1 MRRCLG
7 HIIFF
12 IDLNEANY
20 NKNNGSG
27 NSSRR
32 DLGSDRDSGSS
43 RSSGSSVNNS
53 ARNSRSSR
61 RPGTGGRDESTIKL
75 SFATY
80 SSGPDTCCYVLPII
94 PPR

>member
-7 HIIFF
+7 HIIF

-32 DLGSDRDSGSS
+32 DSGSDRDSGSS

-61 RPGTGGRDESTIKL
+61 RPGTGGEMSL
-75 SFATY
+75 Q
-80 SSGPDTCCYVLPII
+80 
-94 PPR
+94 

>member
-1 MRRCLG
+1 M
-7 HIIFF
+7 
-12 IDLNEANY
+12 NEANY

-32 DLGSDRDSGSS
+32 DSGSDRDSGSS

-80 SSGPDTCCYVLPII
+80 SLGQTHVATYYQSFPLDEMND
-94 PPR
+94 